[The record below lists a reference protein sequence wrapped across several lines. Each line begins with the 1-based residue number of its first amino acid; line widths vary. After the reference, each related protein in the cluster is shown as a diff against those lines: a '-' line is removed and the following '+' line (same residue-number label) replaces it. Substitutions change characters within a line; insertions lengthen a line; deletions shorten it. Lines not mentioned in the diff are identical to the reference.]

1 MNQYERWLRR
11 LMYLNGLVLLLASP
25 AVCLPSLTMKGWHEW
40 LGLGVFPDSR
50 ITIYLARST
59 ALLYAVHGA
68 VTFYVAWKWKLF
80 RELVPLL
87 AGLHVLM
94 GLTLIGIDWTTA
106 MPAYWTL
113 LEGGPIA
120 CFGLFLLWLYRKSDL
135 PANPC

>member
-1 MNQYERWLRR
+1 MNQYERWLRY
-11 LMYLNGLVLLLASP
+11 LMYLNGLVLLFATP
-25 AVCLPSLTMKGWHEW
+25 AVFLPALTMASWHQW
-40 LGLGVFPDSR
+40 LGLGEFPDSR

-68 VTFYVAWKWKLF
+68 VAFYVAWKWNSF

-94 GLTLIGIDWTTA
+94 GLTLIGIDWTTG
-106 MPAYWTL
+106 MPSYWTL

-120 CFGLFLLWLYRKSDL
+120 CFGLFLLWLYRHSGI
-135 PANPC
+135 ASNPC